1 MTFQILMACMHQN
14 DLSIF
19 SSSNIKCD
27 VLAINQCDKNQI
39 DYSDDKSQCMI
50 STTQRGLSRSRNMA
64 IDNAW
69 SDICLISDDD
79 EVFDN
84 GIKQKILQAYND
96 YPEADIIAFLIDNA
110 SGFGDKIH
118 GDKKTYPTK
127 PFRCSFL
134 QTLHISSW
142 QISFRRKSI
151 MDKGLHFD
159 EKMGSGTGNG
169 GQEESKFLIDCYKAG
184 LQIWYVP
191 ICIAKMNE
199 LHESQ
204 WFQGFDQRFF
214 YNRGWATRRFLGWT
228 LSTLYAIYFAIKKHK
243 MYSTNISF
251 ANALTAMIKGI
262 NSPLER

>member
-127 PFRCSFL
+127 PFR
-134 QTLHISSW
+134 
-142 QISFRRKSI
+142 
-151 MDKGLHFD
+151 
-159 EKMGSGTGNG
+159 
-169 GQEESKFLIDCYKAG
+169 
-184 LQIWYVP
+184 
-191 ICIAKMNE
+191 
-199 LHESQ
+199 
-204 WFQGFDQRFF
+204 
-214 YNRGWATRRFLGWT
+214 
-228 LSTLYAIYFAIKKHK
+228 
-243 MYSTNISF
+243 
-251 ANALTAMIKGI
+251 
-262 NSPLER
+262 